1 MFGRLLLLVRVSA
14 VLTVTKLEGNEM
26 SKFDL
31 DGKVCVITG
40 GGGSIGGQTC
50 VELASGGAKV
60 VVTGRTQETLDAVVE
75 EITSEGQEAIAI
87 VCDITDPEQ
96 VDNLVSETVKAF
108 GSLDVLVN
116 NAGGAWSRSEKAED
130 TSYDK
135 WLLTVDSNLNG
146 AFLCSMAAGKQMIK
160 QQSGRIINVASTAGT
175 KGNPYMLAY
184 SAAKAGMISLS
195 NNLAFMWKGYNIYVN
210 VILPGAIIPRG
221 KALEDD
227 VPPLEQRPG
236 AEHVANMIRF
246 LASPASDQITGEA
259 IPVRAWFKSD
269 RFWQ

>member
-1 MFGRLLLLVRVSA
+1 
-14 VLTVTKLEGNEM
+14 M

-31 DGKVCVITG
+31 DGKVCVVTG
-40 GGGSIGGQTC
+40 GGGSIGSQTC
-50 VELASGGAKV
+50 RELASGGGKI
-60 VVTGRTQETLDAVVE
+60 VVTGRTQATLDAVVDQ
-75 EITSEGQEAIAI
+75 ITSEGQEAMAI
-87 VCDITDPEQ
+87 VCDITNPDQ

-116 NAGGAWSRSEKAED
+116 NAGGSWSRHENAED
-130 TSYDK
+130 TPYDK
-135 WLLTVDSNLNG
+135 WLTAVDINLNG
-146 AFLCSMAAGKQMIK
+146 AFLCSMAAGKQMIE

-195 NNLAFMWKGYNIYVN
+195 NNLAFMWKAHNIYVN
-210 VILPGAIIPRG
+210 VILPGAIAPAG
-221 KALEDD
+221 TVVDD
-227 VPPLEQRPG
+227 NVPPLELRPG
-236 AEHVANMIRF
+236 TEHVANMIRF
-246 LASPASDQITGEA
+246 LAAPASDMITGEA

>member
-1 MFGRLLLLVRVSA
+1 
-14 VLTVTKLEGNEM
+14 M

-31 DGKVCVITG
+31 DGKVCVVTG

-75 EITSEGQEAIAI
+75 EITSDGQEAIAI

-96 VDNLVSETVKAF
+96 VDNLVNETLKVF

-116 NAGGAWSRSEKAED
+116 NAGGAWSRHEKAED
-130 TSYDK
+130 TPYDK
-135 WLLTVDSNLNG
+135 WLAAVDSNLNG
-146 AFLCSMAAGKQMIK
+146 AFLCCMAAGKQMLK

-195 NNLAFMWKGYNIYVN
+195 NNLAFMWKGDNIYVN

-221 KALEDD
+221 KTLEEG
-227 VPPLEQRPG
+227 VPPLEQRPC